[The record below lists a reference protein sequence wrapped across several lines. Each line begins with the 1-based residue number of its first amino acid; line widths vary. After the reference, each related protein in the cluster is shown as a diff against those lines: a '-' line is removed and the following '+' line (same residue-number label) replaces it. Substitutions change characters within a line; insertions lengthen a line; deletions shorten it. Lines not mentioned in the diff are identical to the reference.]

1 MPRKPAKTAVR
12 DPYPFAPHY
21 LDTPDGRLHYVDE
34 GQGPPMVFVHGM
46 PTWSYLW
53 RRFIAHFA
61 RTHRVI
67 AVDHLGFGRS
77 DKPVDGDYH
86 PCSHSRRL
94 STLVAELGLR
104 DITLVVHDFGG
115 PIGLGHAV
123 RAPHTVGR
131 LAIFNTWMWSLADHD
146 GAHKVDRLVSGAM
159 GHVMYRWLN
168 GSTRF
173 LIPKVLGPGHA
184 LDPADHRAYIDAAP
198 RSKDRVGQ
206 LAMARS
212 LVGAS
217 DWYNELWLGREQ
229 IAHKPSAII
238 WGMRDPTFGADELA
252 RWRSLLPHAEVTE
265 LTDSGHFPQEEAPEA
280 SIAAIERLLATQVA
294 ARSA

>member
-1 MPRKPAKTAVR
+1 MDHMTNNPTLPDFPFTPRW
-12 DPYPFAPHY
+12 H
-21 LDTPDGRLHYVDE
+21 DTPQGRLHHVDE
-34 GQGPPMVFVHGM
+34 GQGPPLVFVHGM

-53 RRFIAHFA
+53 RRFIDHFA

-77 DKPVDGDYH
+77 DKPVDADYH
-86 PCSHSRRL
+86 PCTHSLRL
-94 STLVAELGLR
+94 SSLIAELGLR

-123 RAPHTVGR
+123 RSPDSVAR
-131 LAIFNTWMWSLADHD
+131 LVLFNTWMWSLADHE
-146 GAHKVDRLVSGAM
+146 GAQRVDRLVCGTM

-173 LIPKVLGPGHA
+173 LIPKMMAPGHN
-184 LDPADHRAYIDAAP
+184 LGPADHRAYIDAAP
-198 RSKDRVGQ
+198 TSNDRVGQ

-212 LVGAS
+212 LLGAS
-217 DWYNELWLGREQ
+217 DWYNELWLNREQ
-229 IAHKPSAII
+229 IANKSAAII

-252 RWRSLLPHAEVTE
+252 RWRNLLPHAEVTE
-265 LTDSGHFPQEEAPEA
+265 LPETGHFPQEEAPEA
-280 SIAAIERLLATQVA
+280 SIAAIERLLATQVV